1 MSEKDE
7 RDESE
12 TQDGDAERDSLPEA
26 SDETEAVRAED
37 ARAEKTVP
45 SKRLRKAKREEAAR
59 LAKRNAMTRAIVV
72 GVVALGVG
80 GAAGWFGH
88 IEQAKAKIR
97 KESAPSAAG
106 SAGPCGAWEK
116 KICSSSGDQSAACMQ
131 AKGATGLMT
140 PGTCEV
146 ALETVPATLAKVK
159 AERVPCDT
167 LVQKLCKEVQP
178 DSKGCALVKEK
189 TPLFPVERCK
199 EMLDNFDQ
207 VLAEVKRIDET
218 PMPMGM
224 PGHGADDGHGH

>member
-1 MSEKDE
+1 MSENDGKDE
-7 RDESE
+7 VEKD
-12 TQDGDAERDSLPEA
+12 DGDAERDSLPEA
-26 SDETEAVRAED
+26 GDEAEAARAED
-37 ARAEKTVP
+37 PRVEKTVP

-59 LAKRNAMTRAIVV
+59 LARKNAMTRAIVV
-72 GVVALGVG
+72 GIVALGVG
-80 GAAGWFGH
+80 GVAGWFGH

-97 KESAPSAAG
+97 SESVPAAAG

-116 KICSSSGDQSAACMQ
+116 KICTSSGEQSAACMQ

-140 PGTCEV
+140 SGTCEV
-146 ALETVPATLAKVK
+146 ALESVPATLAKVK

-167 LVQKLCKEVQP
+167 LVSKLCKEVSP

-199 EMLDNFDQ
+199 EMLENFDQ
-207 VLAEVKRIDET
+207 VLAEIKRIDET

>member
-1 MSEKDE
+1 
-7 RDESE
+7 
-12 TQDGDAERDSLPEA
+12 
-26 SDETEAVRAED
+26 
-37 ARAEKTVP
+37 
-45 SKRLRKAKREEAAR
+45 
-59 LAKRNAMTRAIVV
+59 
-72 GVVALGVG
+72 
-80 GAAGWFGH
+80 
-88 IEQAKAKIR
+88 
-97 KESAPSAAG
+97 
-106 SAGPCGAWEK
+106 
-116 KICSSSGDQSAACMQ
+116 MQ

-146 ALETVPATLAKVK
+146 ALESVPATLAKVK

-189 TPLFPVERCK
+189 TPLFPIERCK
-199 EMLDNFDQ
+199 EMLANFDQ

>member
-1 MSEKDE
+1 MSENDGKDE
-7 RDESE
+7 VEKD
-12 TQDGDAERDSLPEA
+12 DGDAERDSLPEA
-26 SDETEAVRAED
+26 GDEAEAARAED
-37 ARAEKTVP
+37 PRVEKTVP

-59 LAKRNAMTRAIVV
+59 LARKNAMTRAIVV

-97 KESAPSAAG
+97 SESVPAAAG

-116 KICSSSGDQSAACMQ
+116 KICTSSGEQSAACMQ

-140 PGTCEV
+140 SGTCEV
-146 ALETVPATLAKVK
+146 ALESVPATLAKVK

-167 LVQKLCKEVQP
+167 LVSKLCKEVSP

-199 EMLDNFDQ
+199 EMLENFDQ
-207 VLAEVKRIDET
+207 VLAEIKRIDET